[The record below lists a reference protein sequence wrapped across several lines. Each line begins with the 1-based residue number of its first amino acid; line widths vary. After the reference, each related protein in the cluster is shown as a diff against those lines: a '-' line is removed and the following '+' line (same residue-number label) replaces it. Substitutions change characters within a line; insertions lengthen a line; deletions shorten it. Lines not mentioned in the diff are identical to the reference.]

1 MCVHGTVCDV
11 NHVYRSI
18 KDKKQRY
25 STPSS
30 QTNVV
35 GGIYREM
42 RTPQWVPLASTTTT
56 TGIGMLSP
64 SSCKYT
70 NEEVKIV
77 NSTVSIDKPEESDFM
92 NVNHSI
98 NGSSS
103 YQYISSNHIGNII
116 NSSNM
121 NNIDNSGSIGMDN
134 TNIVGTRLVNSNTSN
149 NIMNTLSSSN
159 LVVSNMNNDMIHR
172 DDYLHRYERV

>member
-25 STPSS
+25 STPSL
-30 QTNVV
+30 QTNV
-35 GGIYREM
+35 GGIYREI
-42 RTPQWVPLASTTTT
+42 RTPQWVPLAPTIST
-56 TGIGMLSP
+56 TGIGMSPP

-70 NEEVKIV
+70 NEETIIL
-77 NSTVSIDKPEESDFM
+77 NSRAKENDKSEESDLM
-92 NVNHSI
+92 NINNTI